1 MEHST
6 EFLGEIDVIVG
17 RRGHRRWPDD
27 LKARIVAETLAD
39 GVTVNAVAQRYD
51 IRPNHLS
58 EWRRLAREGKL
69 VLPALADEPGF
80 SPLVVRDEG
89 NTDPASV
96 KAALGEPQQAR
107 QSIEMI
113 CGDVT
118 LRLDATTP
126 AARIAELA
134 SALRATR

>member
-1 MEHST
+1 MERST
-6 EFLGEIDVIVG
+6 EILGEIDVIVG
-17 RRGHRRWPDD
+17 PRGHRRWPDD

-51 IRPNHLS
+51 MRPNHLS

-69 VLPALADEPGF
+69 VLPALADDPGF
-80 SPLVVRDEG
+80 APLVVRDEG

-96 KAALGEPQQAR
+96 KAALGEPQQAT

-126 AARIAELA
+126 PARIAELA